1 MIDQSD
7 TWRFDMPNLPH
18 KITRTIIDTRQ
29 MFRNNVRFKPA
40 RLGKKYVVLKKTD
53 SEKYDKPKVFFF
65 LFSSVI
71 NNASPIA

>member
-1 MIDQSD
+1 MKDQSD

-18 KITRTIIDTRQ
+18 EITRMIIDTGQ
-29 MFRNNVRFKPA
+29 MFRKNVRFKQA
-40 RLGKKYVVLKKTD
+40 RLVKICRTNKNPTRI
-53 SEKYDKPKVFFF
+53 KYDKPKITF

>member
-18 KITRTIIDTRQ
+18 EITRMIIDTGQ
-29 MFRNNVRFKPA
+29 MFRKNVRFKQA
-40 RLGKKYVVLKKTD
+40 RFGKKYVLKKTTQK
-53 SEKYDKPKVFFF
+53 KYDKPKITV